1 MTASSIEYFIR
12 EACRSLWRNAFMTF
26 ASIITVTLSLLILG
40 IFILVGVNL
49 NHMASQVESTVE
61 ISIYLKDDIEEPV
74 RLNMEKKLRGL
85 YGVSE
90 IEFVTKDEALERFR
104 ERLGDR
110 KDLLEALGG
119 TNPLPASYQIRVE
132 NPDQVQAVVEA
143 AVQMPGVD
151 DTQFGQ
157 EIIEQ
162 IFSLAKYLRIIGG
175 VFIVLLSFAAIFII
189 ANTIR
194 ITVFARRR
202 EINIMKYVG
211 ATDSFIRWPFFIE
224 GIFLGLFGAIIAAT
238 IIFIAYS
245 ITLDS
250 ITGALTFLPVLPKYP
265 LLWWLTLGILLLGP
279 AIGALGSMI
288 AVKKFLK
295 V

>member
-74 RLNMEKKLRGL
+74 RLDMEQKLRGL

-110 KDLLEALGG
+110 ECGGEPLAELDRCSLGIGRIRALGE
-119 TNPLPASYQIRVE
+119 LPDG
-132 NPDQVQAVVEA
+132 DQQAVGTEGADEA
-143 AVQMPGVD
+143 RGDAD
-151 DTQFGQ
+151 
-157 EIIEQ
+157 
-162 IFSLAKYLRIIGG
+162 
-175 VFIVLLSFAAIFII
+175 
-189 ANTIR
+189 
-194 ITVFARRR
+194 
-202 EINIMKYVG
+202 
-211 ATDSFIRWPFFIE
+211 
-224 GIFLGLFGAIIAAT
+224 
-238 IIFIAYS
+238 
-245 ITLDS
+245 
-250 ITGALTFLPVLPKYP
+250 
-265 LLWWLTLGILLLGP
+265 
-279 AIGALGSMI
+279 
-288 AVKKFLK
+288 
-295 V
+295 